1 MADHSKILIS
11 FIYLFNPLYK
21 MDNIKNVSL
30 DSLAIASFAS
40 GITFISN
47 NDLVVGGVLILVG
60 IIISGVKYFTRK

>member
-1 MADHSKILIS
+1 
-11 FIYLFNPLYK
+11 